1 MIYLLLVAGLFMG
14 WSLGTVDS
22 AGAFGTA
29 VATRVVRYKTAVI
42 IIAVFVVAGAFI
54 GGSGNIGSL
63 TLLAESNEVLPSKQ
77 EVLSS
82 FEIGSLAAVQLSS
95 AIKAAIIFVCAGL
108 TVFTMS
114 WLKFPVSANQAIT
127 GAIIGWGLFS
137 ADYTNPDILSVN
149 LPMIG
154 RFAATWILNPLGAGI
169 ISFILVK
176 TLGRIME
183 RRFSSLS
190 GYDSF
195 IKAGYLI
202 AGALGSFSIGLNS
215 SANVTALYFDPYYSG
230 SGQAA
235 NLLTNPTLAATL
247 GGIAIAIGALTYSR
261 KIMMTVGGGIADIS
275 QMDGFIVIIAMSLTV
290 VIMGKMLGIP
300 VSTSQAMVGAV
311 IGAGLTRGTEA
322 VHFGVIKKIGL
333 AWVISPTVAGVLTY
347 AIAFLTSGYFRT

>member
-1 MIYLLLVAGLFMG
+1 MIYLLLAAGLFMG

-82 FEIGSLAAVQLSS
+82 LEIGSLAAVQLSS

-137 ADYTNPDILSVN
+137 ADYSNPDILAVN
-149 LPMIG
+149 LPKIG
-154 RFAATWILNPLGAGI
+154 KFVATWILNPLGAGI

-190 GYDSF
+190 GYDNF

-247 GGIAIAIGALTYSR
+247 GGIAIAIGALTYSK

-333 AWVISPTVAGVLTY
+333 AWVISPTVAGALTY
-347 AIAFLTSGYFRT
+347 SVAFLTSGYFRI

>member
-1 MIYLLLVAGLFMG
+1 MG

-29 VATRVVRYKTAVI
+29 VATRVIKYKTAVI
-42 IIAVFVVAGAFI
+42 IIAVLVVAGAFI
-54 GGSGNIGSL
+54 GGSGNLGSVA
-63 TLLAESNEVLPSKQ
+63 LLAETNEVLASAE
-77 EVLSS
+77 EVKNSATTD
-82 FEIGSLAAVQLSS
+82 SLAALQLSS
-95 AIKAAIIFVCAGL
+95 AIKAAIIFGCAGL

-127 GAIIGWGLFS
+127 GAIIGWGLFH
-137 ADYTNPDILSVN
+137 ADYTNPDILAVN

-154 RFAATWILNPLGAGI
+154 KFAATWILNPLGAGI
-169 ISFILVK
+169 ISFVLTK

-183 RRFSSLS
+183 WRLSTLS
-190 GYDSF
+190 GYDNF

-215 SANVTALYFDPYYSG
+215 SANVTALYYDVHYPG

-235 NLLTNPTLAATL
+235 NLLTDPTIAAGI
-247 GGIAIAIGALTYSR
+247 GGIAIAIGALTYSK
-261 KIMMTVGGGIADIS
+261 KIMMTVGTGIADIS

-290 VIMGKMLGIP
+290 VIMGKLLGIP

-311 IGAGLTRGTEA
+311 IGAGLTRGTSA
-322 VHFGVIKKIGL
+322 VHFGVVKKIGL
-333 AWVISPTVAGVLTY
+333 AWVISPTVAGTLTY
-347 AIAFLTSGYFRT
+347 AIAFLSSGYF

>member
-1 MIYLLLVAGLFMG
+1 MIYLLLAAGLFMG

-54 GGSGNIGSL
+54 GGAGNIGAL
-63 TLLAESNEVLPSKQ
+63 TLLAESNEVVASA
-77 EVLSS
+77 EDVA
-82 FEIGSLAAVQLSS
+82 LAGEAGNMAELQLKS
-95 AIKAAIIFVCAGL
+95 AIKAAIVFVCAGL

-137 ADYTNPDILSVN
+137 ADYTSPDILAVN

-154 RFAATWILNPLGAGI
+154 KFAATWILNPLGAGI
-169 ISFILVK
+169 VSFVLVK
-176 TLGRIME
+176 TLGRVME
-183 RRFSSLS
+183 KRFSSLS
-190 GYDSF
+190 GYDNF

-202 AGALGSFSIGLNS
+202 AGILGSFSIGLNS
-215 SANVTALYFDPYYSG
+215 SANVTALYFDPHYTG
-230 SGQAA
+230 GQAA
-235 NLLTNPTLAATL
+235 NLLTDATLAAGL

-300 VSTSQAMVGAV
+300 VSTSQAMVGSV
-311 IGAGLTRGTEA
+311 IGAGLTKGGGA

-333 AWVISPTVAGVLTY
+333 AWVVSPTVAGTLTY
-347 AIAFLTSGYFRT
+347 AIAFLTSGYFG